1 MDKTSFFGRIGKW
14 LLLGVAV
21 LGVSVVLS
29 MLVRWWIGVLIVMG
43 AIISVAVLGIL
54 DSVKDHKK

>member
-43 AIISVAVLGIL
+43 AIISVAVMGIL
-54 DSVKDHKK
+54 DSVNDHKK